1 MAVPRLHALNQHNS
15 TDEEMQHDDQGSRM
29 IRQNVMIYNN
39 WDLTRSSAMPQS
51 RSTPATDLADLDR
64 QVGYMLRQA
73 QLAVFAD
80 FIAKQRGAA
89 LRPGQ
94 FSILAIIGRNPGL
107 SQTQVCSA
115 LGIKRANLVAAIDA
129 LESLGLVRRDASVT
143 DRRSNKLNLTPAGQR
158 ALQTA
163 LETQA
168 EHEARITRL
177 LGTAGKRALLKQLA
191 KLCELRKTRSPQ

>member
-1 MAVPRLHALNQHNS
+1 
-15 TDEEMQHDDQGSRM
+15 
-29 IRQNVMIYNN
+29 
-39 WDLTRSSAMPQS
+39 MPQS
-51 RSTPATDLADLDR
+51 RSIAATDLADLDQ

-143 DRRSNKLNLTPAGQR
+143 DRRSNKLHLTPAGQR
-158 ALQTA
+158 ALQAA

-191 KLCELRKTRSPQ
+191 KLCELRKTRSSE

>member
-1 MAVPRLHALNQHNS
+1 
-15 TDEEMQHDDQGSRM
+15 
-29 IRQNVMIYNN
+29 
-39 WDLTRSSAMPQS
+39 MPPS
-51 RSTPATDLADLDR
+51 ESIAATDLADLDQ

-80 FIAKQRGAA
+80 FIAKQRGAP

-107 SQTQVCSA
+107 SQTKVCSA

-143 DRRSNKLNLTPAGQR
+143 DRRSNRLHLTPAGQR
-158 ALQTA
+158 ALQGA
-163 LETQA
+163 LDTQA
-168 EHEARITRL
+168 VHEARITRL

-191 KLCELRKTRSPQ
+191 KLCELRKTRSSE

>member
-1 MAVPRLHALNQHNS
+1 MPP
-15 TDEEMQHDDQGSRM
+15 G
-29 IRQNVMIYNN
+29 
-39 WDLTRSSAMPQS
+39 RSIA
-51 RSTPATDLADLDR
+51 ATHLADLDC

-80 FIAKQRGAA
+80 FIAKQRGAV

-94 FSILAIIGRNPGL
+94 FSILAIVGRNPGL
-107 SQTQVCSA
+107 SQTKVCAA

-129 LESLGLVRRDASVT
+129 LEALGLVRRDASVT
-143 DRRSNKLNLTPAGQR
+143 DRRSNRLQLTPAGQR
-158 ALQTA
+158 ALQAA

-177 LGTAGKRALLKQLA
+177 LGTAGKRALLRQLA
-191 KLCELRKTRSPQ
+191 KLRELGKSRSSGK